1 MTWFDYTV
9 IAIVGISVVLS
20 LIHGLVRE
28 IFSLVSWVAAFVV
41 AQIYVTDVAQ
51 LLPPTLSNPSLRLL
65 IGFIAVFITT
75 LLIMTLVAI
84 ALSKLIRTAGLG
96 FADRALGALFG
107 LMRGMAIVMIGILVA
122 GLTSLPHQPAW
133 RHAMFSPQL
142 VAVANML
149 KVWLPYDLEKHINYG

>member
-1 MTWFDYTV
+1 MTWFDYSV
-9 IAIVGISVVLS
+9 IAIIGISVLLS
-20 LIHGLVRE
+20 LMHGLVRE

-51 LLPPTLSNPSLRLL
+51 LLPPTLANPSLRLL

-75 LLIMTLVAI
+75 LLIMSLVAI

-96 FADRALGALFG
+96 FADRALGAVFG
-107 LMRGMAIVMIGILVA
+107 LMRGMAIVMIVILVA
-122 GLTSLPHQPAW
+122 GLTSLPRQPAW
-133 RHAMFSPQL
+133 RQAMFSPQL

>member
-75 LLIMTLVAI
+75 LLIMT
-84 ALSKLIRTAGLG
+84 
-96 FADRALGALFG
+96 
-107 LMRGMAIVMIGILVA
+107 
-122 GLTSLPHQPAW
+122 
-133 RHAMFSPQL
+133 
-142 VAVANML
+142 
-149 KVWLPYDLEKHINYG
+149 

>member
-1 MTWFDYTV
+1 
-9 IAIVGISVVLS
+9 
-20 LIHGLVRE
+20 
-28 IFSLVSWVAAFVV
+28 
-41 AQIYVTDVAQ
+41 
-51 LLPPTLSNPSLRLL
+51 
-65 IGFIAVFITT
+65 
-75 LLIMTLVAI
+75 
-84 ALSKLIRTAGLG
+84 
-96 FADRALGALFG
+96 LGALFG

>member
-9 IAIVGISVVLS
+9 IAIVAISVLLS

>member
-96 FADRALGALFG
+96 FVDRALGALFG
-107 LMRGMAIVMIGILVA
+107 LMRGMALVMIGILVA
-122 GLTSLPHQPAW
+122 GLTSLPHQPSW

>member
-1 MTWFDYTV
+1 M
-9 IAIVGISVVLS
+9 
-20 LIHGLVRE
+20 RE

-107 LMRGMAIVMIGILVA
+107 LMRGMAIVMIGHLGRGA
-122 GLTSLPHQPAW
+122 
-133 RHAMFSPQL
+133 
-142 VAVANML
+142 
-149 KVWLPYDLEKHINYG
+149 HIIAASAFMAACDV

>member
-9 IAIVGISVVLS
+9 IAIVGISVLLS

>member
-9 IAIVGISVVLS
+9 IAIVGISVLLS

-96 FADRALGALFG
+96 FVDRALGALFG

>member
-133 RHAMFSPQL
+133 RQAMFSPQL

>member
-9 IAIVGISVVLS
+9 IAIVGISVLLS

-107 LMRGMAIVMIGILVA
+107 LMRGIAIVMIGILVA